1 MAKNLVITISLFKC
15 GNGLIPAISNWS
27 YNPTYF
33 LYNLN
38 EKLHKNKLS
47 MNKWTRI

>member
-1 MAKNLVITISLFKC
+1 MAKNLVITINLFKC
-15 GNGLIPAISNWS
+15 GKGLIPAISNWS

-38 EKLHKNKLS
+38 EKLHKTS
-47 MNKWTRI
+47 